1 MVLVVL
7 VLFMG
12 DTVEVRAN
20 NLGGESILEA
30 PVKVLKKVRD
40 FVSKGEVIFIL
51 ETDKT
56 SLEIVAPVSGV
67 VQSLLV
73 ADDDVVTKGQT
84 LAVISEQDAEPQ
96 KDKIVEPEGKT
107 KSEGETKSED
117 SIGTQGAAKVEE
129 APKSPEAE
137 QKRSMSK
144 FSPTAPDVENFI
156 AGAGVSPSSRASGKC
171 GSSGAGS
178 APSNVGN
185 SVERKSGDVPGER
198 RVKMSKIRQVIAARL
213 KESQNVAATLST
225 FNEVDMSAV
234 MAVRAKYKDTFI
246 KKHDVKLGF
255 MSFFIRAV
263 VLACA
268 EIPVLNAE
276 IRGDEIIYRDYCN
289 IGVAVG
295 TDKGLVVP
303 VIRAAESMS
312 LAELEQKLVELS
324 TLARGGKLAV
334 SDMSGA
340 TFTIT
345 NGGVY
350 GSLLSTP
357 IINPPQSGILGMHA
371 IQERPV
377 VVEGKIEIR
386 PMMYIALSYDH
397 RIVDGQGA
405 VTFLVRVKQYIED
418 PTRMTL
424 MV

>member
-1 MVLVVL
+1 NSV
-7 VLFMG
+7 G
-12 DTVEVRAN
+12 A
-20 NLGGESILEA
+20 
-30 PVKVLKKVRD
+30 
-40 FVSKGEVIFIL
+40 
-51 ETDKT
+51 
-56 SLEIVAPVSGV
+56 
-67 VQSLLV
+67 
-73 ADDDVVTKGQT
+73 
-84 LAVISEQDAEPQ
+84 QD
-96 KDKIVEPEGKT
+96 
-107 KSEGETKSED
+107 
-117 SIGTQGAAKVEE
+117 AAKVDEVS
-129 APKSPEAE
+129 KSPEVE

-144 FSPTAPDVENFI
+144 FSPTAPDVENFV
-156 AGAGVSPSSRASGKC
+156 AGAGVSPSSRALGKC
-171 GSSGAGS
+171 GPSGAGNTL
-178 APSNVGN
+178 SNVGN
-185 SVERKSGDVPGER
+185 PVERKSDSVPGER

-234 MAVRAKYKDTFI
+234 MAIRAKYKDSFI

>member
-30 PVKVLKKVRD
+30 PVKVLKKVGD
-40 FVSKGEVIFIL
+40 FVSKEEVIFIL

-84 LAVISEQDAEPQ
+84 LAVISKQDAEPK
-96 KDKIVEPEGKT
+96 KDKAAEPEDRAKPA
-107 KSEGETKSED
+107 D
-117 SIGTQGAAKVEE
+117 SVGAQDVAKVEE
-129 APKSPEAE
+129 VSKSPEVE

-144 FSPTAPDVENFI
+144 FSPTAPDVENFV
-156 AGAGVSPSSRASGKC
+156 AGAGVSPSSRALGKC
-171 GSSGAGS
+171 GPSGAGNTL
-178 APSNVGN
+178 SNVGN
-185 SVERKSGDVPGER
+185 PVERKSDSVPGER

-234 MAVRAKYKDTFI
+234 MAIRAKYKDSFI

-289 IGVAVG
+289 IGVAVS